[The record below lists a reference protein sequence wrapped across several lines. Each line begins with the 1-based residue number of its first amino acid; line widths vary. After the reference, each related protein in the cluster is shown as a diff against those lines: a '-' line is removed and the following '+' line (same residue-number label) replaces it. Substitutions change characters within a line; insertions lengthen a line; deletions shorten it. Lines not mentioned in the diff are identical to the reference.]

1 MRNLQQFLADYGE
14 SHQNPVNQW
23 VHFFCVPAIFF
34 STLGL
39 LWLVPIGQWLGLE
52 GGAARWVNGATVL
65 GALSAIVYLR
75 LSFGVFLLMVAWFA
89 ASVAGILAIQ
99 SAGWSLFWISLV
111 VWVVAWAVQVWGHK
125 VEGKKP
131 SFVEDLVF
139 LLIGPIFVC
148 VEIAARLGLRVP
160 YALHR

>member
-1 MRNLQQFLADYGE
+1 MRNLQQFLVDYGE
-14 SHQNPVNQW
+14 SHRNPVNQW

-52 GGAARWVNGATVL
+52 AGAARWVNGGTVL
-65 GALSAIVYLR
+65 AVLSAIVYLR
-75 LSFGVFLLMVAWFA
+75 LSLGVFLLMVAWFA

-99 SAGWSLFWISLV
+99 NAGWSLFWISLV
-111 VWVVAWAVQVWGHK
+111 TWVVAWVVQVWGHK

-139 LLIGPIFVC
+139 LLIGPIFVS
-148 VEIAARLGLRVP
+148 VEIGARLGLRVP